1 VDDVAPVKVTQCE
14 DNLSTNK
21 LNCGLLEA
29 ANFVNIIVD
38 VAAWQVLQKEVDF
51 EFILKDEVHR
61 VNERMVRL
69 EQNILLVFYVLHLL
83 LLKKKFFVDPFHSV
97 HLAHLTIRD

>member
-14 DNLSTNK
+14 DNLSTNE

-83 LLKKKFFVDPFHSV
+83 LLK
-97 HLAHLTIRD
+97 